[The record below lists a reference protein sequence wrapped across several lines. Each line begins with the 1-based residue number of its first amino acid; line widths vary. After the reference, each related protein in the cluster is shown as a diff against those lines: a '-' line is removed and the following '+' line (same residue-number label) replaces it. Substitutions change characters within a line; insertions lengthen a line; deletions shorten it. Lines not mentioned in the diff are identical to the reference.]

1 MRLVTRGDL
10 DGLTC
15 AVLICLNEKIDRI
28 MLIHPQDITDD
39 RVVIEKDD
47 IIANLPYHPNC
58 AKWFDHHLHTATAT
72 ARPDHFEG
80 SFGQAPSAARLVYEY
95 YGGKEKMAP
104 FDELVYETDRLDSA
118 DLDPI
123 DVLNPDGYIK
133 IGFTIDGRTGLGA
146 FETYFHT
153 LMGLMLRK
161 TPLDEILDHPEVKR
175 RCEELDAQNRAFRD
189 ALKQCSRVEDNV
201 VITDF
206 RPLGE
211 VPVGNRFL
219 IYALYETV
227 NVSVR
232 LQWGP
237 QRKFQMMTLGHSIFK
252 RTCNTNVG
260 ELAAR
265 YGGGGHKGA
274 GSVPLM
280 EDPEM
285 QIQLIIAELKRNG

>member
-15 AVLICLNEKIDRI
+15 AVLICLNETIDRI
-28 MLIHPQDITDD
+28 LLIHPQDITDD
-39 RVVIEKDD
+39 RVKIEEGD

-58 AKWFDHHLHTATAT
+58 SKWFDHHLHTATAT
-72 ARPDHFEG
+72 ARPESFDG
-80 SFGQAPSAARLVYEY
+80 RFGQAPSAARLVYEY
-95 YGGKEKMAP
+95 YGGEEKMP
-104 FDELVYETDRLDSA
+104 QYEDLVYETDRLDSA

-123 DVLNPDGYIK
+123 DVLNPEGYVK

-146 FETYFHT
+146 FEGYFHT
-153 LMGLMLRK
+153 LMGLLLRN
-161 TPLDEILDHPEVKR
+161 TPLDEIMEHEEVKR
-175 RCEELDAQNRAFRD
+175 RCQLMDEENRAFRD
-189 ALKQCSRVEDNV
+189 ALKKHTRVEDNV
-201 VITDF
+201 IITDF
-206 RPLGE
+206 RPLDE

-219 IYALYETV
+219 VYALFEEG

-237 QRKFQMMTLGHSIFK
+237 QRKFQMMTLGHSIFD
-252 RTCNTNVG
+252 RSCNTNVG

-274 GSVPLM
+274 GSIPLM

-285 QIQLIIAELKRNG
+285 QIQMIIAELKRNG